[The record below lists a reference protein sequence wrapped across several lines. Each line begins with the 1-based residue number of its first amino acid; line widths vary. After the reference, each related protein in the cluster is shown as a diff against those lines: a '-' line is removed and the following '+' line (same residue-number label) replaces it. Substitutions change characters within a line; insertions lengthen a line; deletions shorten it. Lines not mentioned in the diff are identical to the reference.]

1 MWFVIG
7 GVILLVVLYGVING
21 SRNSDPMNRKCA
33 AEICEYLTSRDEFD
47 PVEIQA
53 IFKEHARYQ
62 KQANHVASMVPAL
75 LINAGIPR
83 DAAMQIYPLVKSAA
97 AMQPR

>member
-7 GVILLVVLYGVING
+7 GIVLLVVLYGVFNG
-21 SRNSDPMNRKCA
+21 SRNSDPLNRKCA
-33 AEICEYLTSRDEFD
+33 AKICEYLTIREDFD

-53 IFKEHARYQ
+53 IFQEHARYQ

-75 LINAGIPR
+75 LINSGIPK
-83 DAAMQIYPLVKSAA
+83 DAAIQIYPLVKSAA

>member
-7 GVILLVVLYGVING
+7 GIVLLVVMYGVING
-21 SRNSDPMNRKCA
+21 SRNSDPLNRKCA
-33 AEICEYLTSRDEFD
+33 AEICEYLTSTEDFD

-53 IFKEHARYQ
+53 IFQEHARYQ

-75 LINAGIPR
+75 LINAGIPK

>member
-7 GVILLVVLYGVING
+7 GVVLLVVLYGVVNG
-21 SRNSDPMNRKCA
+21 TRNSDPLNRKCA
-33 AEICEYLTSRDEFD
+33 AEICEYLTSKEEFN

-53 IFKEHARYQ
+53 IFQEHARYQ
-62 KQANHVASMVPAL
+62 KQANHVASMVPVL
-75 LINAGIPR
+75 LMNYGIPK
-83 DAAMQIYPLVKSAA
+83 DAAMQVYPLVKSAA